1 MSQYFEMLK
10 DVVTEDNLMNS
21 PAQIYNVDETEML
34 LDHRAPRV
42 VTKRGQKK
50 VRCHTL
56 GNKSQV
62 TVIACVSATGQVV
75 PPSCKVL
82 EL

>member
-10 DVVTEDNLMNS
+10 DVLTEHNLMNS
-21 PAQIYNVDETEML
+21 PAQIYNVDETGMR

-50 VRCHTL
+50 VRCRTS
-56 GNKSQV
+56 GNKVKSQSLLV
-62 TVIACVSATGQVV
+62 
-75 PPSCKVL
+75 
-82 EL
+82 